1 MEFHITNHQ
10 YKSSVLPVRTLAAP
24 LLWFRIIYIYIY
36 LFIYY
41 YYCYHDHDFNY
52 YYLLWL
58 FINIIY
64 YYWLLEGNKKYV
76 TNTTWMHMFEVFR
89 MFFQC
94 FAWFWAG
101 KQLRKYLGQG
111 TVKVKFFRD
120 VPVPAKHSLVVVLGF
135 PLGIFCMF
143 TCFGPSESRTR
154 PRNRWHVC
162 WRYVV
167 ICGDVIIKTTMKN
180 IPSSTCWCVIKVNQR
195 HWNIRVYD
203 IWCTLGH
210 GMIITGTTHG
220 ENYWDGLWWLV

>member
-1 MEFHITNHQ
+1 
-10 YKSSVLPVRTLAAP
+10 
-24 LLWFRIIYIYIY
+24 
-36 LFIYY
+36 
-41 YYCYHDHDFNY
+41 
-52 YYLLWL
+52 
-58 FINIIY
+58 
-64 YYWLLEGNKKYV
+64 
-76 TNTTWMHMFEVFR
+76 MFEVFR

-101 KQLRKYLGQG
+101 KQLRKDLEQG

-210 GMIITGTTHG
+210 GMIITGMAYG
-220 ENYWDGLWWLV
+220 DWCNYHSTPPVRSPYPRVVLHRRPTSSGPRNSYKISLMTPHEVLYPQ